1 MKHFLLP
8 VLFLLVA
15 GCAAPTYTYR
25 FAPSPYLASMGGK
38 NHSES
43 LTTPGNAGRIES
55 SEEHPVLVAAAET
68 PASVIAPPETPAGRK
83 LKKVVR
89 KLKEQTQ
96 SLGERLEEKFTKI
109 EAPAPAGVDNDLK
122 LAVILGAAGIVSL
135 LLLVISQVFGIIGG
149 IALIA
154 AVIYFAK
161 WVINQ

>member
-8 VLFLLVA
+8 ALFLLLT

-25 FAPSPYLASMGGK
+25 FAPSPYLASIAGK
-38 NHSES
+38 NHTES
-43 LTTPGNAGRIES
+43 IKNAEKSLKMES
-55 SEEHPVLVAAAET
+55 AEEQPVLVAAAEV
-68 PASVIAPPETPAGRK
+68 PASVIAPSETPAERK
-83 LKKVVR
+83 LKKAAR
-89 KLKEQTQ
+89 KLKEEAT
-96 SLGERLEEKFTKI
+96 SLGERLEEKVMKMD
-109 EAPAPAGVDNDLK
+109 APARTAVDNDLK